1 MDRFIRYAA
10 YFLNAALVIFIF
22 AVVFNTHNSRDR
34 MLAFA
39 VLLVPVASICA
50 LKSGPDCE
58 ERKLQREVSK
68 ARLRA
73 ELAKLSG
80 K

>member
-1 MDRFIRYAA
+1 MDRFIHKAA

-22 AVVFNTHNSRDR
+22 VVMFNTRNSSDR
-34 MLAFA
+34 TLAFV
-39 VLLVPVASICA
+39 VLLVPLVSLCA
-50 LKSGPDCE
+50 LKTGPDRE
-58 ERKLQREVSK
+58 ERQLQREVNK